1 MVSRGYLIRFIDIG
15 LIVMF
20 GFIQISDIESLAQ
33 VELEAAR
40 GDRPLSDAVGARSR
54 VVVVVAVAPD
64 GRFSVSDA
72 ATGVLLARDLPT
84 EVLLTSTLRAA
95 RDERA
100 AEGREIVVLIR
111 SSGRV
116 VGQIDIDSD
125 QVAAFSTTDHGFL
138 RMIAGALGS
147 LLPLVP
153 ETSGKRDAGASS
165 PKP

>member
-100 AEGREIVVLIR
+100 AEGREIVVIIR
-111 SSGRV
+111 PHEASVVQSTVDAMDVCDRLGLRKSLETELLVEGR
-116 VGQIDIDSD
+116 
-125 QVAAFSTTDHGFL
+125 
-138 RMIAGALGS
+138 
-147 LLPLVP
+147 P
-153 ETSGKRDAGASS
+153 
-165 PKP
+165 